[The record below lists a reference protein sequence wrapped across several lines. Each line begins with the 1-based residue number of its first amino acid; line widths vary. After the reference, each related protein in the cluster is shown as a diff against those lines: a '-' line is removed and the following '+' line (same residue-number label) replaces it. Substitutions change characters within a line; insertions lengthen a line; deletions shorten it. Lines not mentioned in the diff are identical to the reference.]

1 MKFGSHMELG
11 PEMSILGVRPSK
23 YHQVRR
29 EMEFFVFVVS
39 HVRVSSRK
47 VQRDKKHHSLKS
59 FADLTGH
66 NLKALETHL
75 SYKGR
80 IAIVPTRLELT
91 KSQETHP

>member
-1 MKFGSHMELG
+1 MD
-11 PEMSILGVRPSK
+11 
-23 YHQVRR
+23 
-29 EMEFFVFVVS
+29 FFVFVVS

-47 VQRDKKHHSLKS
+47 VQRDKKTYYDLLYSSNHSLKL
-59 FADLTGH
+59 FAYLTGH